1 MRIQKVNEHMV
12 RIFISFTELA
22 DRDITMTDLFQ
33 RTSKTEQLFWELIAQ
48 AREEVE
54 FNLDQPFWI
63 QATVSSNDEFVIT
76 VMKQEE
82 QFDGSVKDKEKKRTP
97 RNRIF
102 EWVYAFA
109 DFEDVLAAAALL
121 PKLPQL
127 RSALYELDGT
137 YYLSLQRMGG
147 GVKRQTAES
156 ILDEYG
162 ELVSTTRTFLS
173 EHGRI
178 VLKNSAVETLLESFF
193 DQVPGGEENTAEERK
208 SPGKKV
214 VPAKAAGRPEDEVK
228 PKRTRK
234 MADRGEAQKKTGT
247 EPI

>member
-82 QFDGSVKDKEKKRTP
+82 QFDGLVKEKEKKQP
-97 RNRIF
+97 ARNRIR

-109 DFEDVLAAAALL
+109 DFEDVLAATALL
-121 PKLPQL
+121 PQ
-127 RSALYELDGT
+127 
-137 YYLSLQRMGG
+137 
-147 GVKRQTAES
+147 
-156 ILDEYG
+156 
-162 ELVSTTRTFLS
+162 
-173 EHGRI
+173 
-178 VLKNSAVETLLESFF
+178 
-193 DQVPGGEENTAEERK
+193 
-208 SPGKKV
+208 
-214 VPAKAAGRPEDEVK
+214 
-228 PKRTRK
+228 
-234 MADRGEAQKKTGT
+234 
-247 EPI
+247 